1 MKISLTPQARRMLRR
16 AQELGLKSADG
27 SPLVLDQMSEL
38 LAAAEGFRNVH
49 AYAAALA
56 RRDPPALEQ
65 ECPEE
70 SNCDYRLVQG
80 KGCWLTM
87 GAFSVHPYLTDEG
100 VVVDVYA
107 KGAEDSSIASTWAMT
122 QDAEAA
128 LCDWADVSVEEVE
141 AWAATQGVANFD
153 ALEPFARFDWVRR
166 FSEHRKTAEQTS
178 ASSGA

>member
-1 MKISLTPQARRMLRR
+1 MKNSLTPQARRMLRR

-27 SPLVLDQMSEL
+27 SPLVLDQMTEL

-49 AYAAALA
+49 AYVAALA
-56 RRDPPALEQ
+56 RRDSPALEQ

-107 KGAEDSSIASTWAMT
+107 KGAEDGSIASTWAMT

-128 LCDWADVSVEEVE
+128 LCEWADVDIEDVA
-141 AWAATQGVANFD
+141 AWALTQGVSAFD
-153 ALEPFARFDWVRR
+153 ALEPLARFDWVRR
-166 FSEHRKTAEQTS
+166 FAEHRQTAEQTS
-178 ASSGA
+178 APSGV